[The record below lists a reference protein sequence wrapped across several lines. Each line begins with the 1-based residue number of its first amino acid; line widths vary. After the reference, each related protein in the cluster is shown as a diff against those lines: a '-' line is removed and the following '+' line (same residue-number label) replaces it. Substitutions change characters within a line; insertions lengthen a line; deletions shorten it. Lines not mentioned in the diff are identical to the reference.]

1 MALRVSPIVPAYRHG
16 GGGIFSVNTIDLSRL
31 EGLASPLAL
40 LDNFRVAGQPFGPH
54 PHAGFSAVTYVFE
67 DSRVAL
73 RSRDS
78 LGNDLEIDP
87 GGIVW
92 LQAGRGAQ
100 HQEVPAEWGLELHG
114 AQIYVNLS
122 MRNKLVAPKT
132 MSLQS
137 GQVPVWH
144 NATGDRIRVL
154 VGGFGN
160 LRSPIEP
167 VEPYAILDIF
177 LESAVSYPVAST
189 DNVVIYVLTGDLTVE
204 VDDRVHALH
213 EESAIAV
220 AGADILHLRAT
231 SGPVHALL
239 LSGTAL
245 NEPVVADGPFIMND
259 EAGIRDAYQR
269 FRSGEMGML
278 DEV

>member
-1 MALRVSPIVPAYRHG
+1 MSLRVSDIVSARRHSS
-16 GGGIFSVNTIDLSRL
+16 GGIFAVNTIDLSRM

-54 PHAGFSAVTYVFE
+54 PHAGFSAITYVFE
-67 DSRVAL
+67 ASRVAL

-78 LGNDLEIDP
+78 LGNDLEIGP

-92 LQAGRGAQ
+92 LQAGSGAQ
-100 HQEVPAEWGLELHG
+100 HQEVPAERGVELHG

-122 MRNKLVAPKT
+122 MRNKLVAPRT

-137 GQVPVWH
+137 GQVPVWQ
-144 NATGDRIRVL
+144 NETGDRVRVL

-167 VEPYAILDIF
+167 AEPYAILDMF
-177 LESAVSYPVAST
+177 LESAVSYPVAPT
-189 DNVVIYVLTGDLTVE
+189 DNVVIYVLKGDLTVKVGE
-204 VDDRVHALH
+204 REHALH

-220 AGADILHLRAT
+220 AAADVVHLLAT
-231 SGPVHALL
+231 NGPAHALL
-239 LSGTAL
+239 LSGPAL

-259 EAGIRDAYQR
+259 ETGVRDAYQR
-269 FRSGEMGML
+269 FKSGEMGAL
-278 DEV
+278 DAV